1 MFFEVSSLT
10 YHSPITTESLTYSVE
25 IPQQV
30 TRGQPKEISVE
41 VRETR
46 GQHAG
51 HASGVL
57 DVLRGHP
64 LFGILLQLAP
74 RGVVLQ
80 RADAAAGSGCV
91 QAHVGA
97 LESIGGVVEVSEGQW
112 NPALEERNAGP
123 HQ

>member
-1 MFFEVSSLT
+1 M
-10 YHSPITTESLTYSVE
+10 
-25 IPQQV
+25 
-30 TRGQPKEISVE
+30 E

-64 LFGILLQLAP
+64 LFGIVLQLAP

-80 RADAAAGSGCV
+80 RADAAPGSGCV
-91 QAHVGA
+91 QAHVGT

-112 NPALEERNAGP
+112 NPTLEERDAGLQHQSNRIRPWHALSGNAASFGVRR
-123 HQ
+123 